1 MRGSG
6 DRVCCTFSTY
16 NVLGLIFGGLVVGVA
31 AWLAA
36 DKNSFFTQLQLL
48 EEEEGQAGQEISIV
62 DYGAFMLVGIG
73 VAILVQSL
81 LGCISTVL
89 GCCGNRRAKGCLITY
104 GILITI
110 VVIVEIVAAVLVLN
124 VFHAEVSE
132 ETKQFL
138 EKTLKT
144 DYKHPSEGK
153 ANDVTVLWD
162 TIMTNLGCC
171 GVNDYL
177 DFMNEGSN
185 VIPAACCLT
194 PSINSTLPSLPESCP
209 DPADGPLPQMIQGC
223 YPLLVQGSIPAIAAS
238 LTIVAIF
245 QVAGIILACCLATK
259 VETSREWYEM
269 NNMY

>member
-1 MRGSG
+1 MDYKNMKLICTFFLFQMRGSG

-16 NVLGLIFGGLVVGVA
+16 NVLGLLFGGLVVGVA

-48 EEEEGQAGQEISIV
+48 EEEGRRTGQEISIV

-89 GCCGNRRAKGCLITY
+89 GCCGNQRAKGCLITY
-104 GILITI
+104 GVLISV

-124 VFHAEVSE
+124 VFHTEVSE
-132 ETKQFL
+132 ETRKFL

-153 ANDVTVLWD
+153 
-162 TIMTNLGCC
+162 
-171 GVNDYL
+171 
-177 DFMNEGSN
+177 
-185 VIPAACCLT
+185 
-194 PSINSTLPSLPESCP
+194 
-209 DPADGPLPQMIQGC
+209 
-223 YPLLVQGSIPAIAAS
+223 
-238 LTIVAIF
+238 
-245 QVAGIILACCLATK
+245 K
-259 VETSREWYEM
+259 
-269 NNMY
+269 

>member
-1 MRGSG
+1 M
-6 DRVCCTFSTY
+6 F
-16 NVLGLIFGGLVVGVA
+16 
-31 AWLAA
+31 WAA

-153 ANDVTVLWD
+153 KQFDHHSK
-162 TIMTNLGCC
+162 
-171 GVNDYL
+171 L
-177 DFMNEGSN
+177 DIFHNEKENQMMSHCFG
-185 VIPAACCLT
+185 T
-194 PSINSTLPSLPESCP
+194 PS
-209 DPADGPLPQMIQGC
+209 
-223 YPLLVQGSIPAIAAS
+223 
-238 LTIVAIF
+238 
-245 QVAGIILACCLATK
+245 
-259 VETSREWYEM
+259 
-269 NNMY
+269 